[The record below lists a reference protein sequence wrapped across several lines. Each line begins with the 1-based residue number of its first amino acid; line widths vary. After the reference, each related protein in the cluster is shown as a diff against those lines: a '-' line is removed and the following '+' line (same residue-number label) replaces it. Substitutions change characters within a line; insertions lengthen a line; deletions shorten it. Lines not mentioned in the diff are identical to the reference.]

1 MSSSTDAAIL
11 LAKRELVMANR
22 ILAREDVI
30 DDYGH
35 VSIRHPLISDRFFL
49 SRSRSPEIVDLDDI
63 MEFHLDG
70 TPVEPATR
78 QMYSERV
85 LHGAIFAARPDVGA
99 VAHHH
104 ARAVLPFTTTKVPLR
119 PIFHMGSVIGSHV
132 PVWESQDEFGDT
144 NMLIDSLP
152 RAQSLARTLGSNTCA
167 LLRGHGAVCVG
178 ADLKA
183 ATFVSVYMKENAQLL
198 LETLKLGEPVYLTDK
213 ETTETA
219 AMLLGPRI
227 IQRFWDYRM
236 ARAGF
241 KGL

>member
-1 MSSSTDAAIL
+1 MSSDAAIL
-11 LAKRELVMANR
+11 LVRRELVMANR

-35 VSIRHPLISDRFFL
+35 VSVRNPENPGRFFL

-63 MEFHLDG
+63 MEFNLDG
-70 TPVEPATR
+70 TPAEPATR

-85 LHGAIFAARPDVGA
+85 LHGAVFAARPDVGA
-99 VAHHH
+99 VVHHH
-104 ARAVLPFTTTKVPLR
+104 ARSVLPFASTGVPLR
-119 PIFHMGSVIGSHV
+119 PVFHMGSVIGSEI
-132 PVWESQDEFGDT
+132 PVWDSQHEFGDT

-152 RAQSLARTLGSNTCA
+152 RAESLARALANNSCA

-198 LETLKLGEPVYLTDK
+198 LETLRLGEPVYLTEK
-213 ETTETA
+213 ETSETA

>member
-1 MSSSTDAAIL
+1 MSDEAAIL
-11 LAKRELVMANR
+11 LAKRELVIANR

-35 VSIRHPLISDRFFL
+35 VSVRHPLDPTRFFL

-70 TPVEPATR
+70 APVEPATR

-85 LHGAIFAARPDVGA
+85 LHGTIFAARPDVGA
-99 VAHHH
+99 VTHHH
-104 ARAVLPFTTTKVPLR
+104 ARAVLPFTTTATPLR
-119 PIFHMGSVIGSHV
+119 PVFHMGSVIGGHV
-132 PVWESQDEFGDT
+132 PVWESQDAFGDT
-144 NMLIDSLP
+144 NMLIDTLEKG
-152 RAQSLARTLGSNTCA
+152 RSLARTLGANTCA

-178 ADLKA
+178 ADLRA
-183 ATFVSVYMKENAQLL
+183 ACFVSVYMKENAELL
-198 LETLKLGEPVYLTDK
+198 LKTLPLGQPTYLTQG
-213 ETTETA
+213 ETEATA
-219 AMLLGPRI
+219 AMLLSPRI
-227 IQRFWDYRM
+227 IQRFWDYRL